1 MFFKNNMINS
11 LLLLVIFEK
20 TDKSKEILASS
31 DVNSIRF
38 FLIIFD
44 KF

>member
-1 MFFKNNMINS
+1 MIFKNNMINS

-20 TDKSKEILASS
+20 QIMLASS